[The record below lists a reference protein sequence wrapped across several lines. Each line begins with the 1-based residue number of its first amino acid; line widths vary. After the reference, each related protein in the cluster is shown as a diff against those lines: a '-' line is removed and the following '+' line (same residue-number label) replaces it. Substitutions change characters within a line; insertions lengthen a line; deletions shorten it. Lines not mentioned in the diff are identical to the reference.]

1 MRRTAFISKCCVP
14 LDRISYSHK
23 IFFNFQLGLQLGA
36 FKIGIPER
44 HKGSI
49 CLPYGSYTEP
59 PCSTLH
65 LKIFRKPYYHGTL
78 TEPKLR
84 KSSVGRAFIN
94 TKWKSFERFW
104 WRMEDPFVVVKR
116 RFNGSIFQRIF
127 GTIFHVFFYV
137 SQFLYQDL

>member
-1 MRRTAFISKCCVP
+1 MIFGW
-14 LDRISYSHK
+14 RIYIWS
-23 IFFNFQLGLQLGA
+23 FQWEFEIESGMVN
-36 FKIGIPER
+36 IIPER